1 MGERGPGAKPID
13 RAPRRG
19 AIKSVRRKKRLAW
32 QQDGL
37 TRAERVVAFIE
48 TLKVTAGVFAGQNF
62 RLRDWQKDIVRG
74 IYDRAGEDGRRL
86 VRTALVTMGRKNGK
100 TALAASICLAHLC
113 GPEAEQRGQIFS
125 AAADRDQAALIFR
138 EMEAFIFADAI
149 LRARCNVQRFAKKIE
164 DSENGS
170 TYQALSSDAR
180 KAHGLSP
187 SLIICDELAQWHDRA
202 LFDNLVTGT
211 GARHEP
217 LLIAIST
224 QSSDPNHVMSELTVY
239 GRQVNEGIISDPT
252 FAPFIF
258 EVPITADPWD
268 EANWPLAN
276 PALNDFR
283 SLDEMRAA
291 ASLAKR
297 LPARESAFKNLYL
310 NQPCD
315 PDQRFIAGAD
325 WRGCTGVVDPE
336 ALRGRPCWAG
346 LDLSSTRDLT
356 AFVLFFPEDG
366 GAVLPWFW
374 VPGDNLLEREERDR
388 VPYRVWRDQGFL
400 EAPAGRAIDR
410 RAIACRIAEVAS
422 AYDLRGVAY
431 DRWRIED
438 LKKILA
444 DEGID
449 LPLIDFGQGFQ
460 SMGPAVDSL
469 EIAIIDRRLKH
480 GGNPILSWN
489 IANCV
494 VEVDAAGARKIS
506 KSKSTERVDGAV
518 ALAMAVG
525 LHSRTPQFVLDF
537 DRPLV
542 LSA

>member
-1 MGERGPGAKPID
+1 MGKRGPGAKPVD
-13 RAPRRG
+13 LSAPQGRV
-19 AIKSVRRKKRLAW
+19 KSVRRQKLLAW

-37 TRAERVVAFIE
+37 TRAERVIAFIE
-48 TLKVTAGVFAGQNF
+48 TLKVTSGIFAGQNF
-62 RLRDWQKDIVRG
+62 LLREWQKAIVRG
-74 IYDRAGEDGRRL
+74 IYDPIGDDGRRL

-100 TALAASICLAHLC
+100 TGLAAALCLAHLA

-138 EMEAFIFADAI
+138 EMEAFIFAEPT

-164 DSENGS
+164 DTENGS
-170 TYQALSSDAR
+170 TYQAMSSDAR

-211 GARHEP
+211 GARREP

-224 QSSDPNHVMSELTVY
+224 TSSDPNHVMSELTVY
-239 GRQVNEGIISDPT
+239 GRQVAEGVIVDRT
-252 FAPFIF
+252 FAAFIF
-258 EVPITADPWD
+258 EVPITDDPWN
-268 EANWPLAN
+268 EENWKKAN
-276 PALNDFR
+276 PALGDFR
-283 SLDEMRAA
+283 DIDEMRAA
-291 ASLAKR
+291 ASMARR

-325 WRGCTGVVDPE
+325 WRACTGAIDPE
-336 ALRGRPCWAG
+336 ALRSRPCWAG

-356 AFVLFFPEDG
+356 ALVLFFPEDG
-366 GAVLPWFW
+366 GAILPFFW
-374 VPGDNLLEREERDR
+374 VPGDNLLDREERDR

-410 RAIACRIAEVAS
+410 RAIACRIAEIAS
-422 AYDLRGVAY
+422 AFDVRGMAY

-449 LPLIDFGQGFQ
+449 LPLIDWGQGFQ

-469 EIAIIDRRLKH
+469 EVAIIDRHLKH

-494 VEVDAAGARKIS
+494 VETDAAGARKIS

-525 LHSRTPQFVLDF
+525 LHSRSPQTFLDF